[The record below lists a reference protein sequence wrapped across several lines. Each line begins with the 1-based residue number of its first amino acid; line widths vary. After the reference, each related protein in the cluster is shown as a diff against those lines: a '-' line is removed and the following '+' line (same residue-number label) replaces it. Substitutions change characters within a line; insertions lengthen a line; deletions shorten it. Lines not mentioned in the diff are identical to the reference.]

1 MNYFIFKHTL
11 YRPICYDSPMEKVAK
26 TWKEF
31 FNEVA
36 HKEYSDELNHFL
48 NVEYAGG
55 TIYPPRDKMFNAFK
69 LTPLADVKVV
79 IVGQDP
85 YHEPGQAMGL
95 SFSVPQGVKVPPSLI
110 NIYKEIERE
119 TGVKMDMNNG
129 DLTYL
134 AKQGVLLL
142 NSILT
147 VRAHQPM
154 SHNIEQY
161 HLFLEDVLTVLDK
174 QYRPMVF
181 LLWGGPARKLKR
193 YLHNP
198 SHLILECCHPS
209 PLAAN
214 HGDWFGN
221 GHFLKS
227 NAYLVQNGTSPIKWN
242 R

>member
-1 MNYFIFKHTL
+1 M
-11 YRPICYDSPMEKVAK
+11 RMYDYSMEKIAS
-26 TWKEF
+26 TWNEF
-31 FNEVA
+31 FKDVA
-36 HKEYSDELNHFL
+36 HKDYSEKLNHFL
-48 NVEYAGG
+48 NVEYASE
-55 TIYPPRDKMFNAFK
+55 TIYPPRDMMFNAFK
-69 LTPLADVKVV
+69 LCPLDKVKVV

-95 SFSVPQGVKVPPSLI
+95 SFSVPKGIKVPPSLI
-110 NIYKEIERE
+110 NIYKEIENE
-119 TGVKMDMNNG
+119 TGVKMDKNNG

-147 VRAHQPM
+147 VRAHKPM
-154 SHNIEQY
+154 SHNIEEY
-161 HLFLEDVLTVLDK
+161 HLFLEDVLSVLDK
-174 QYRPMVF
+174 QYRPIVF
-181 LLWGGPARKLKR
+181 LLWGGPARKLKQ

-198 SHLILECCHPS
+198 THMILECCHPS

-221 GHFLKS
+221 NHFNKTNEYLK
-227 NAYLVQNGTSPIKWN
+227 NNKLSPIKWN